1 MQNQLDYYTYF
12 KKQAK
17 ERDQALPKLAA
28 AQDVMRE
35 EAYKDGLLSRKVK
48 RLIALGIALGAGCT
62 GCILG
67 QTNHSLNAGATK
79 NEIFEVIGVA
89 MSMRGTT
96 GGSEALKVIKF
107 LDEMDTE

>member
-1 MQNQLDYYTYF
+1 MQNQPNYYTYLQ
-12 KKQAK
+12 KEAK
-17 ERDQALPKLAA
+17 ERDDALPKLAA

-48 RLIALGIALGAGCT
+48 RLISLGIALGAGCT

-67 QTNHSLNAGATK
+67 QTKHALNAGASK
-79 NEIFEVIGVA
+79 DEIFEVIGVT

-96 GGSEALKVIKF
+96 GGSEALKVIQF
-107 LDEMDTE
+107 LDELDTE